1 MVSLGV
7 GKIKAMFF
15 RTMTSKIALFMT
27 EMNGE
32 GVVLRAKSKSDVFEF
47 QISLRCP
54 AYTFSSLWYILFD
67 GIAYVGSYIHF

>member
-1 MVSLGV
+1 MVSLSV

-15 RTMTSKIALFMT
+15 RTMTSKIAFFMT

-32 GVVLRAKSKSDVFEF
+32 RVVLRAKSKSDVFEF

-54 AYTFSSLWYILFD
+54 ACVFSSLLYIVLH
-67 GIAYVGSYIHF
+67 GPWSLLRR